1 MTKRSGIPK
10 NVRFGVFK
18 RDLFTCQYC
27 GRKSPEVVLELDHI
41 KPVCKGGD
49 NSVINLITSCFDCN
63 RGKKGEA
70 LSENMEIKKQE
81 SELADQFQKMQEF
94 IATSKIRDEA
104 IVLDDKIK
112 KYVCAKWCKMT
123 NWEISEIGQKKALAL
138 VKKYGLAA
146 YVDAMETSVNQYFDQ
161 TNESAEKT
169 FKFIA
174 KILNVRRLQQDNPE
188 LSEIYYIRGI
198 IVKRFGFLE
207 SQKWQIASD
216 LKAAMANGYDAETLK
231 DLAKHSSNYTEY
243 RIAMEEMVKK

>member
-1 MTKRSGIPK
+1 MASRKAISK
-10 NVRFGVFK
+10 KVRFSVFK

-27 GRKSPEVVLELDHI
+27 GRKSPDVVLEIDHI

-63 RGKKGEA
+63 RGKKGEG

-104 IVLDDKIK
+104 IALDDKIK
-112 KYVCAKWCKMT
+112 KYVCVKWCKMT
-123 NWEISEIGQKKALAL
+123 NRGISELGQKKALAL

-146 YVDAMETSVNQYFDQ
+146 YIDAMETSVNQYLDQ
-161 TNESAEKT
+161 TSESAEKT

-207 SQKWQIASD
+207 NQKWQIASD

-243 RIAMEEMVKK
+243 RIAMEGMVKK